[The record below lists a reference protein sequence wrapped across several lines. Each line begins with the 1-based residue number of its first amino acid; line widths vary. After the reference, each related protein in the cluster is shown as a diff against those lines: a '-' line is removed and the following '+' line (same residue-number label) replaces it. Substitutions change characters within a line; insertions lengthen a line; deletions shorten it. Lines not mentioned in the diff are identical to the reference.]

1 MSSLVQIDNKKKD
14 ILLLEQ
20 QNKFYLRLHYDE
32 VTSYI
37 LLNSVEIYK
46 FKGKD
51 SAINAAL
58 LCLDNVSKTFLVG
71 NMKKTGFYAHF

>member
-1 MSSLVQIDNKKKD
+1 MQIDNKKKD

-51 SAINAAL
+51 SEINAAL

-71 NMKKTGFYAHF
+71 NMKKTGFYTHF